1 MRSSLEPNVIEIAIL
16 AGWTAYGALRERV
29 EHLRA
34 RFSGRTVEP
43 EPVEPQ
49 ATEPAPTVAILSARL
64 RQPQVDYSIN

>member
-29 EHLRA
+29 EQLRA
-34 RFSGRTVEP
+34 RFSGRTVES
-43 EPVEPQ
+43 EPVE
-49 ATEPAPTVAILSARL
+49 AHAAEPAPPVAVLSTRL